1 MERLELISA
10 SMTDSLSSL
19 IRAVKDA
26 DSSRLL
32 LQAVQNLAAAHAE
45 EAIPTLISVLSY
57 NNPGAAVAAVDG
69 LIQLGEPAVPALL
82 EELDQHNYTAR
93 AWAIRA
99 LAGIGDPRG
108 LVTLLGVATAD
119 FSLSVRRAA
128 AKGLGM
134 MKWHWFPDNLLEIA
148 QQEALEALLFVAQQD
163 EEWIV
168 RYSAVVGL
176 QALATAMITTTSGA
190 TELEWRSQILTQ
202 FEQLAVNDE
211 SWAVR
216 ARVWM
221 AQQTLKAEVEQLPT
235 IADQPC
241 VSESPLSETDWQ
253 SILEKLY
260 ERKGQE
266 RLVLA
271 EGDPRRYRDLAVS
284 IAQQA
289 DNG

>member
-1 MERLELISA
+1 MA
-10 SMTDSLSSL
+10 DHLSSL
-19 IRAVKDA
+19 IRATEDA
-26 DSSRLL
+26 NSSSLL
-32 LQAVQNLAAAHAE
+32 LEAVQNLAAARLE
-45 EAIPTLISVLSY
+45 GAIPTLIATLSY

-82 EELDQHNYTAR
+82 EQLDRHNYTAR

-128 AKGLGM
+128 ARGLGM
-134 MKWHWFPDNLLEIA
+134 MKWHWFPEELLEIA
-148 QQEALEALLFVAQQD
+148 QEEALEALLFVAQQD
-163 EEWIV
+163 EEWVV

-176 QALATAMITTTSGA
+176 QALANAIAPTHP
-190 TELEWRSQILTQ
+190 EWRSQIQAQ
-202 FEQLAVNDE
+202 FEQMANNDS

-216 ARVWM
+216 ARVCM
-221 AQQTLKAEVEQLPT
+221 AQQHLQTQTVMPSPEVE
-235 IADQPC
+235 DQP
-241 VSESPLSETDWQ
+241 SPLSETDWQ
-253 SILEKLY
+253 TILEKLY

-271 EGDPRRYRDLAVS
+271 EGDPRRYQELAVAIS
-284 IAQQA
+284 QKTGNI
-289 DNG
+289 

>member
-1 MERLELISA
+1 MA
-10 SMTDSLSSL
+10 NHLSSL
-19 IRAVKDA
+19 IQAVENA
-26 DSSRLL
+26 DSSHLL
-32 LQAVQNLAAAHAE
+32 LEAVQNLASACQE
-45 EAIPTLISVLSY
+45 ETIPTLIAALSY

-82 EELDQHNYTAR
+82 EQLDLHNYTAR

-119 FSLSVRRAA
+119 FAFSVRRAA
-128 AKGLGM
+128 ARGLGM
-134 MKWHWFPDNLLEIA
+134 MKWHWFPDDLLEIA

-163 EEWIV
+163 EEWVV

-176 QALATAMITTTSGA
+176 QALASAITLTHP
-190 TELEWRSQILTQ
+190 EWRSQIQSQ
-202 FEQLAVNDE
+202 FEQMAVNE
-211 SWAVR
+211 GNQAVQ

-221 AQQTLKAEVEQLPT
+221 AQQHLQTTVIQRPESEN
-235 IADQPC
+235 QP
-241 VSESPLSETDWQ
+241 SPLSAKDWQ
-253 SILEKLY
+253 MILEKLY

-271 EGDPRRYRDLAVS
+271 EGDPRRYRNLAVS
-284 IAQQA
+284 ISQPT
-289 DNG
+289 DSV